1 MRIINSVC
9 KQLKEVAYTQSKP
22 QKLTANLND
31 AYGQFEYTG
40 KAILSPRDE
49 LKYRMAV
56 STSAFSP
63 STSNQLEGRKEWLE
77 KQREWRYR
85 LRGIKYNK
93 EDNVNSIKDGSITSL
108 SQQNVVG
115 IPVFLPNIS
124 FRLMRNHTPPNQ
136 EYNPYLATFR
146 IPRSLTKQ
154 DIRSYLLAVY
164 GVKSTWIH
172 TDLYQPRLIRGMTM
186 RWKRKGRGDATT
198 GRGFY
203 KRALVGLEE
212 PFYFPDV
219 PAREELENKYAY
231 SEREWMTRRMLM
243 AFSKGWRWRGVKET
257 GQRGATQRLPNVLTA
272 ISMRRAERE
281 QAISNEVE
289 KIKHL
294 RL

>member
-1 MRIINSVC
+1 MRIVSRVC
-9 KQLKEVAYTQSKP
+9 KQLKDAAYTQSKP
-22 QKLTANLND
+22 QKLTGKLND
-31 AYGQFEYTG
+31 ARGQFEYTG
-40 KAILSPRDE
+40 KAVLTPREE

-56 STSAFSP
+56 STNAFTP
-63 STSNQLEGRKEWLE
+63 STDDALDGRKQWLE
-77 KQREWRYR
+77 KQRQWRYR
-85 LRGIKYNK
+85 LRGIKYGKN
-93 EDNVNSIKDGSITSL
+93 DDVTAIKDGTISTL

-115 IPVFLPNIS
+115 IPVFLPNIT
-124 FRLMRNHTPPNQ
+124 FRLMRNYTPPNQ
-136 EYNPYLATFR
+136 EYNPYFATFR

-164 GVKSTWIH
+164 GVRSTWIH

-212 PFYFPDV
+212 PFYFPDE

-243 AFSKGWRWRGVKET
+243 AFQKGWRWRGVKET
-257 GQRGATQRLPNVLTA
+257 GQRGSTQRLPNVLKA

-281 QAISNEVE
+281 QAIAEE
-289 KIKHL
+289 AGKIRDA